1 MADTTPLRDQIAHAS
16 HELKLARRDGS
27 ADWIEKAATALDVRS
42 LTSFPGSPQECND
55 YEDH

>member
-27 ADWIEKAATALDVRS
+27 ADWIEKAATALDALIDLIPRV
-42 LTSFPGSPQECND
+42 
-55 YEDH
+55 H